1 MSFVISRETIAKS
14 YSGTNPFYELTK
26 DGARL
31 LKQITTAAQE
41 AMAAALSAGK
51 ESEAQN
57 IKINLQEAFQGR
69 DDFNKGCNRQSR
81 RGTTRIAAELLCSPL
96 QQDPLSARQKQ
107 QIHDFAA
114 KYLAEGVFKK
124 EEAQDVSE
132 VLAKTYDTDPNL
144 LKDAQKRLDAA
155 GGNSSSFRRALM
167 DPAAEATRFGIDPKN
182 KEQVFAARIFMK
194 AAVKT
199 ILTESRSV
207 SACEKRYVK
216 KMSGEK
222 TWSSG
227 AVPVSA
233 KNRLLQLHDPVK
245 PLDPKQPAT
254 IVDIVLANTY
264 FETPVDPET
273 GVAMNREQARAI
285 YVKEIERQ
293 WENLET
299 RHIIEGLGAAILR
312 EKGNIIIGGNPNSLS
327 PFADK
332 ASYLGVYKNRHTFY
346 VRSFICPADNSIHI
360 GNVSTFVHEA
370 SHCLFNLIVKNN
382 SSPVALGSKEE
393 ALLDKALKLDRE
405 HRKNI
410 KDDELTPSQKA
421 NLEIVEEVLFVNL
434 ETNQDYFPGG
444 FKATDPVHKETM
456 RIEAIVR
463 VMELIARGVPLEDI
477 RLGAPNLVEFY
488 FKYSKPLIEQYVK
501 ESTDRQSVASF
512 EDVLNDF
519 DAYIS
524 KITTGAE
531 PTQQQLGD
539 IAILADNIAQY
550 KGFTSDFGTAFET
563 ERLRKVADLCSRYSS
578 ETFAASAAGK
588 AGANAISV
596 IKEFGDWAKGIY
608 QPRLKNE
615 MIADLESGKNIQA
628 HVENLKANRD
638 LLNDEVF
645 RFKVLRYLARYSPDI
660 LCANHSLFTF
670 SGKQEALYFGSC
682 LSDPKHRK
690 LWEKNYGKSL
700 GFTLREIEAER
711 RKFPNAAAPLA
722 AILRARDIKQAGG
735 IKPVCVKMAQC
746 LIDNPKYSDGAY
758 KIMLAMIKKAYA
770 RDRNVFDSLDSR
782 NRDAIRGM
790 LSGQKATDQFLMQAA
805 LASCITSDSSAFKFS
820 EEEMNKL
827 YEIIFL
833 RIES

>member
-1 MSFVISRETIAKS
+1 MAFVINKATITQS

-26 DGARL
+26 DGTRL
-31 LKQITTAAQE
+31 LKQITTTAQE
-41 AMAAALSAGK
+41 AMAEALSAGK
-51 ESEAQN
+51 EREAQN
-57 IKINLQEAFQGR
+57 IKINLQEALHGR
-69 DDFNKGCNRQSR
+69 DDFNKACNRQSR
-81 RGTTRIAAELLCSPL
+81 RGTTRVAAELLCSPL
-96 QQDPLSARQKQ
+96 KQDPLSVRQKQ
-107 QIHDFAA
+107 KIHDYAA

-124 EEAQDVSE
+124 EEARDVSE
-132 VLAKTYDTDPNL
+132 VLAKTYERDPNL

-167 DPAAEATRFGIDPKN
+167 DPAAEATLFGIDPKN

-194 AAVKT
+194 AAIKT
-199 ILTESRSV
+199 ILTESRSI

-227 AVPVSA
+227 AVSTSA
-233 KNRLLQLHDPVK
+233 KNRLLLLNDPIK
-245 PLDPKQPAT
+245 SLDPNQPAT

-264 FETPVDPET
+264 FETPVNPET

-285 YVKEIERQ
+285 YIKEIERQ

-332 ASYLGVYKNRHTFY
+332 ASYLGVYKCRHTFY
-346 VRSFICPADNSIHI
+346 VRSFIQPADNSIHI

-370 SHCLFNLIVKNN
+370 SHFLFNLIVKNN

-393 ALLDKALKLDRE
+393 ALLDKALKSDRE

-410 KDDELTPSQKA
+410 KDDELTSSQKA
-421 NLEIVEEVLFVNL
+421 HLEIVEEVLYVNL
-434 ETNQDYFPGG
+434 ETNPDYFPGG
-444 FKATDPVHKETM
+444 FKPTDPVHRETM

-463 VMELIARGVPLEDI
+463 VMELIARGIPLEDI
-477 RLGAPNLVEFY
+477 RLGAPNLVDFY

-512 EDVLNDF
+512 QEVLKDF
-519 DAYIS
+519 DTYLAKIS
-524 KITTGAE
+524 TGAE
-531 PTQQQLGD
+531 PTQQQLAD
-539 IAILADNIAQY
+539 IAILAENIAQY
-550 KGFTSDFGTAFET
+550 KGFTSDFGTTFET
-563 ERLRKVADLCSRYSS
+563 EQLIKIAALCSKYSS
-578 ETFAASAAGK
+578 EEFAASAAGK

-596 IKEFGDWAKGIY
+596 IKEFGEWATGIY
-608 QPRLKNE
+608 HPRLKND
-615 MIADLESGKNIQA
+615 MIADLESGKNIPA
-628 HVENLKANRD
+628 HIENLKANRD

-645 RFKVLRYLARYSPDI
+645 RFKILRYLARYSPDI
-660 LCANHSLFTF
+660 LCASHSLFTF
-670 SGKQEALYFGSC
+670 SSKQEALYFGSC

-690 LWEKNYGKSL
+690 LWEKNYGKKL
-700 GFTLREIEAER
+700 GFTLIEVDAER
-711 RKFPNAAAPLA
+711 RKFPNAPAPLA
-722 AILRARDIKQAGG
+722 AILRARDIGQAGG
-735 IKPVCVKMAQC
+735 VKAVCAKMAQC
-746 LIDNPKYSDGAY
+746 LTDNPIYSDGAY
-758 KIMLAMIKKAYA
+758 KVMLAMIKKAYA
-770 RDRNVFDSLDSR
+770 RDRSVFDALDTK

-790 LSGQKATDQFLMQAA
+790 LTGQKATDKFLMQTA
-805 LASCITSDSSAFKFS
+805 LAACITSDSSAFKYS
-820 EEEMNKL
+820 DEEMNKL

-833 RIES
+833 RIE